1 MKLFA
6 ISHHILRVCSC
17 LVDGCRRAELVGS
30 ATNGAEAIDV
40 VHTARPDVLLLDE
53 HMPIVD
59 GLEAAVRVIEELPGI
74 RIVFLTEDDSVPTRD
89 KCMAVGASQSF
100 GLGVIRKLPRKRR
113 GDPEFLGCKKSPPLK
128 IYP

>member
-1 MKLFA
+1 M
-6 ISHHILRVCSC
+6 
-17 LVDGCRRAELVGS
+17 
-30 ATNGAEAIDV
+30 
-40 VHTARPDVLLLDE
+40 HTARPDVLLLDE